1 MADPRIDEA
10 TGTPTVGHEWDGIE
24 ELDTPMPRWWVWIFI
39 ATVVF
44 SIGYVVVYPAIP
56 LANGATTGTFGWSSR
71 ADLANDMRAQ
81 DGQRA
86 ALLTGLADLPIE
98 RLPEN
103 PAMLQAAVAGGRAA
117 FKVNCVQCHGSG
129 AAGSPGYP
137 NLNDDDWLWGGDLN
151 SIEITLKHGI
161 RHPGDDQT
169 RFSQMPPFGSTL
181 QPPQINAVASHV
193 LSLSGKTPA
202 NPAGAALF
210 AANCASCHGTGGR
223 GGRAFGAPNLAD
235 AIWLYGS
242 DRAAV
247 VRQINAPRGGV
258 MPAWLGRL
266 DPVTIKML
274 AAYIHSLGGGEKSPA
289 KPSPAAAPNGTR

>member
-56 LANGATTGTFGWSSR
+56 LASRATAGTFGWSSR
-71 ADLANDMRAQ
+71 ADLAADMRTQ

-86 ALLTGLADLPIE
+86 ALLAGLADLPIE

-137 NLNDDDWLWGGDLN
+137 NLNDDDWLWGGDLK
-151 SIEITLKHGI
+151 SIEVTLKHGI

-181 QPPQINAVASHV
+181 QPGQVNSVASHV
-193 LSLSGKTPA
+193 LSLSGKAPA

-210 AANCASCHGTGGR
+210 AANCASCHGPDGR

-235 AIWLYGS
+235 AIWLYGG

-247 VRQINAPRGGV
+247 VRQMNAPRGGV

-266 DPVTIKML
+266 DPVTIKLL
-274 AAYIHSLGGGEKSPA
+274 AAYIHSLGGGEQAPA
-289 KPSPAAAPNGTR
+289 APRPAAAPNGTR